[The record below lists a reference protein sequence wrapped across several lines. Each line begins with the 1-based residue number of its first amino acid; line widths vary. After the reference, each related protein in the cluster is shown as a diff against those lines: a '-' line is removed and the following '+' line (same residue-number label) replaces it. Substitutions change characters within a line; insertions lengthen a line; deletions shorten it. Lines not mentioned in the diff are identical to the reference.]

1 MNLPKR
7 YDFKESEKKWKKYWD
22 SNQVY
27 KFNSNTKQRI
37 FSIDTPPPYVSASH
51 LHVGHAMHYSQFE
64 FIARYKRMKGFNVF
78 FPMGF
83 DDNGLP
89 TERYVENKY
98 EIDKSKITSKEFTR
112 LCLKETR
119 KGIKNYKKLWNLL
132 GISIDWDLTY
142 STMDQRATLI
152 AQKSFIDLYNKGFLK
167 RKDIPLMWDT
177 KLQTSLAQADLK
189 DMDKKS
195 FFNDLIFKS
204 GKTDLVI
211 STTRPELIPG
221 CVALF
226 YNPKDK
232 RYKKFKN
239 KKAKV
244 PLFDYDVPILEDDSV
259 DIEKGT
265 GLMMVCT
272 FGDKEDIEKWKKY
285 DLPLRIVFTKDGKM
299 NDLAGVY
306 QGLEIKEARNKI
318 LEDLK
323 SNSSLVGQKKIN
335 HVVNV
340 SERSGV
346 PIEFLKSPQWIINVL
361 DYKKKLIKQADKVKW
376 YPEFMKKR
384 YIHWVENL
392 QWDWSISRQRFYGVP
407 FPVWYS
413 KKDGKVVLPTFE
425 ELPVD
430 PRSGYIPK
438 GYSKDELVPEKD
450 VMDTWMTSSVTPQIN
465 NYSEDLKLLPM
476 SLRPQAHDIIRTW
489 AFYTIVK
496 SYFHDKK
503 IPWKDIMISGH
514 GLDKEGKKMS
524 KSSGNFVEPDEV
536 VEKYGADAFRFW
548 SAGSSLGKD
557 LLYRE
562 EEVAAGLKTITKL
575 WNASKF
581 TLNHLDDF
589 ERDKNVKLTD
599 LDKGILSKF
608 NKLVKDCTSF
618 FEEYEYSKSKLATD
632 IFFWNTF
639 CDNYLEIA
647 KNRLY
652 NPGIRGVENRRSAQY
667 TLDVL
672 LKGILKMFSP
682 IMPYITE
689 EIYSMYFINEEK
701 VDSIH
706 LSDWPKYES
715 KLEAPVSEKIF
726 DKFVEVLNEVRQ
738 VKSKKNKSLKEEI
751 ILNLQKKDKTLLLS
765 SIEDLKAVTSS
776 KEIRFGPKFKVE
788 W

>member
-715 KLEAPVSEKIF
+715 KLEDPVSEKIF